1 MSWLPTLRI
10 ARAAWRGRQD
20 PAGLIKAQLSADQ
33 APRPGA
39 QPGAPAVQPVAPAV
53 QPVAPAV
60 QGAALAQAPAAVTQP
75 AVAHSAQP
83 GAQGVDATHTN
94 LLLLLR

>member
-1 MSWLPTLRI
+1 MSWIPTLRI

-33 APRPGA
+33 PSQAPTL
-39 QPGAPAVQPVAPAV
+39 QPVPAVAPAPAAAQPVAE
-53 QPVAPAV
+53 PVA
-60 QGAALAQAPAAVTQP
+60 QP
-75 AVAHSAQP
+75 HEDTTHAH
-83 GAQGVDATHTN
+83 

>member
-20 PAGLIKAQLSADQ
+20 PAGLIKAQLSGDQ
-33 APRPGA
+33 PA
-39 QPGAPAVQPVAPAV
+39 QAWAGPAAPAGPPAAPVAPAAAAV
-53 QPVAPAV
+53 VKPVAVAVAEPVAPAE
-60 QGAALAQAPAAVTQP
+60 P
-75 AVAHSAQP
+75 
-83 GAQGVDATHTN
+83 DATHAH

>member
-39 QPGAPAVQPVAPAV
+39 PAV

-60 QGAALAQAPAAVTQP
+60 QGAALAQAPATVTQP

>member
-39 QPGAPAVQPVAPAV
+39 QPGAPAA
-53 QPVAPAV
+53 

>member
-39 QPGAPAVQPVAPAV
+39 QPGAPAVQPVAPA
-53 QPVAPAV
+53 A

>member
-39 QPGAPAVQPVAPAV
+39 QPSAPAV

-60 QGAALAQAPAAVTQP
+60 QGAALAQAPAAVTQQ

-83 GAQGVDATHTN
+83 GAQGADATHTN